1 MPRGVAIPEPRQQL
15 FAALERVIAEAG
27 PSRLTGRAV
36 TREAG
41 VATGLLYAHFANF
54 DDFLTGYAVDRT
66 FQISG
71 GVAGLPERAGSGTVA
86 GNLSDAVLA
95 TPPGTLLV
103 LTRLLAFRPELAAD
117 VEAVLGNGT
126 AGLQAV
132 ERAITT
138 YLAAERHLGRVP
150 AGADTEALALAVVGV
165 LHHVVLTRETGPTDS
180 LIRRAVAALTAGFQ
194 PSPPARGA
202 TLPLAGNHADAP

>member
-15 FAALERVIAEAG
+15 FAALERVIAGDG

-41 VATGLLYAHFANF
+41 VATGLLYTHFANF
-54 DDFLTGYAVDRT
+54 DDFLAGYAVDRA

-71 GVAGLPERAGSGTVA
+71 QVAGLPGRAGSGTLA

-95 TPPGTLLV
+95 TPRGTLLA
-103 LTRLLAFRPELAAD
+103 LTRLMAFRPELAAN

-126 AGLQAV
+126 AGLQAI
-132 ERAITT
+132 ESATAG
-138 YLAAERHLGRVP
+138 YLAAEQQLGRVP
-150 AGADTEALALAVVGV
+150 AGADTEALALVVVGV
-165 LHHVVLTRETGPTDS
+165 LHHVAQTSEAGPAAGTR
-180 LIRRAVAALTAGFQ
+180 IRRAMAALTDGFPAVT
-194 PSPPARGA
+194 PSREEPPG
-202 TLPLAGNHADAP
+202 